1 MSQHIP
7 LSRFIDLLNEEVH
20 FSVSSRHMHLIY
32 PECLLIHSDKQKC
45 GAHTICVNDGL
56 ILHWKRKIPRQIH
69 NYRIVMLSSVTNGTE
84 DIYHFILDCDKLT
97 EVRNTIY
104 SLQRPYE
111 EDKNQTLKEFLF
123 NEGQDEENMERR
135 KIQLLKLWKTRKRA
149 LKELQEN
156 SNDAQS
162 ALSAPRPSSH
172 TSPPSNPTPT
182 YYERQAAWDSIFPR

>member
-1 MSQHIP
+1 MTTLKHQISCFKREQTHY
-7 LSRFIDLLNEEVH
+7 RYRTE
-20 FSVSSRHMHLIY
+20 SVMQIQ
-32 PECLLIHSDKQKC
+32 ETVCLLC
-45 GAHTICVNDGL
+45 
-56 ILHWKRKIPRQIH
+56 
-69 NYRIVMLSSVTNGTE
+69 TNGAE

-123 NEGQDEENMERR
+123 NEGQDEDDMERR
-135 KIQLLKLWKTRKRA
+135 KIQLFKLWKARKRA

-172 TSPPSNPTPT
+172 TSPPSNPNPNLVSNPVT
-182 YYERQAAWDSIFPR
+182 ES

>member
-1 MSQHIP
+1 MS
-7 LSRFIDLLNEEVH
+7 L
-20 FSVSSRHMHLIY
+20 
-32 PECLLIHSDKQKC
+32 C
-45 GAHTICVNDGL
+45 
-56 ILHWKRKIPRQIH
+56 
-69 NYRIVMLSSVTNGTE
+69 TNGTE

-104 SLQRPYE
+104 SLQRPYD

-123 NEGQDEENMERR
+123 NEGQDEDDVERR
-135 KIQLLKLWKTRKRA
+135 KIQLLKLWKARKRA

-156 SNDAQS
+156 SDDAQS

-182 YYERQAAWDSIFPR
+182 